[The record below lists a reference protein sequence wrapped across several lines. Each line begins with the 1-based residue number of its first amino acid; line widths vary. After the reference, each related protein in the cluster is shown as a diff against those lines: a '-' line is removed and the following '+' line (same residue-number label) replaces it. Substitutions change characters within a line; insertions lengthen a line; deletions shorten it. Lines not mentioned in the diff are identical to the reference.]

1 MHTGDI
7 PLDLHTKKDNPTS
20 ILHSQT
26 ETQMSSKTEKEIPG
40 LFPIYSFVIVYSKLC
55 LLNICVTL
63 TFKLITTNILVR
75 VILLFTNV
83 VIASTCLNRLHNRVV
98 D

>member
-63 TFKLITTNILVR
+63 TFKLITTIS
-75 VILLFTNV
+75 NV